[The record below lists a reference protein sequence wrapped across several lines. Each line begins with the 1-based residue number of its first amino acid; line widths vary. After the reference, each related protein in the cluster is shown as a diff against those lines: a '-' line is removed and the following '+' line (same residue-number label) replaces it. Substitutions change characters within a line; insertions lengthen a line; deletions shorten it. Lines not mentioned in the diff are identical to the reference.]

1 MDFEFVSQNWILFLA
16 LALILTLIIIE
27 PMRQKS
33 MGIKM
38 LSALRVPQVV
48 NHESATV
55 VDVCKPEE
63 FAASH
68 IPDAINIPL
77 SEIADASKKLKKVK
91 DKPIILSC
99 RTGSRANKAAR
110 QLAKQGFETI
120 YVLSGGLAAWQ
131 KENLPVSQT

>member
-1 MDFEFVSQNWILFLA
+1 MDFEFISQNWILFLA
-16 LALILTLIIIE
+16 LALILILIVIE

-38 LSALRVPQVV
+38 ISALRVPQIV

-55 VDVCKPEE
+55 VDVCKPDEY
-63 FAASH
+63 AAGH
-68 IPDAINIPL
+68 IPDAINLPL
-77 SEIADASKKLKKVK
+77 SEIAEASEKLKKVK

-99 RTGSRANKAAR
+99 RTGSRANKAAGK
-110 QLAKQGFETI
+110 LSKQGFEDI

-131 KENLPVSQT
+131 KENLPVSKA